1 MPSFLHVLNKL
12 ILVPQ
17 PPLCCF
23 LPLLPLLQRRR
34 QPIHRH
40 HNRLSAHTVDGR
52 RAAASCAYARTP
64 VPTARPNQRARQP
77 PPRWLPAAPLAGIT
91 PPITPPPPPS
101 QARGPHSSCPCGHP
115 SPPPCPLKQH
125 TDPANQSVSN
135 DKLNEARRNIVEV
148 KTGNGNSC
156 SPREIILKARLLLR
170 ANVCLRVSSSVLA
183 FAPSNLQH
191 FSFLYCI
198 RFLPCNP
205 LVRGRLSGRQQVHT
219 RLRFGVFEGAGGLF
233 QVRKALLDEG
243 CARQLVFL

>member
-1 MPSFLHVLNKL
+1 MP
-12 ILVPQ
+12 LVG
-17 PPLCCF
+17 
-23 LPLLPLLQRRR
+23 R
-34 QPIHRH
+34 Q
-40 HNRLSAHTVDGR
+40 N
-52 RAAASCAYARTP
+52 
-64 VPTARPNQRARQP
+64 
-77 PPRWLPAAPLAGIT
+77 
-91 PPITPPPPPS
+91 
-101 QARGPHSSCPCGHP
+101 
-115 SPPPCPLKQH
+115 
-125 TDPANQSVSN
+125 VSI
-135 DKLNEARRNIVEV
+135 AEV

-198 RFLPCNP
+198 RFLRCNP